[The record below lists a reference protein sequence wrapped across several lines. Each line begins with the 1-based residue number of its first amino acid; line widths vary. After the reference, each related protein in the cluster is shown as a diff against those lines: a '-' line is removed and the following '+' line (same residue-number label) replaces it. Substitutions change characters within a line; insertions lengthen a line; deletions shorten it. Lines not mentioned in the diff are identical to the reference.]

1 MKRNKDDD
9 LYRQNGREEPRG
21 NIFTFFCGI
30 IVFCLGVYLV
40 FQNTVVTTGFSLY
53 RYIGFEPPQGLVFLP
68 LLIGIIMIFFKDK
81 SIVGWILIILGIL
94 IIRLGILSG
103 LRIYFKTTSLF
114 EAIMMFGLTAAGI
127 GITLKGLYGKK

>member
-1 MKRNKDDD
+1 
-9 LYRQNGREEPRG
+9 
-21 NIFTFFCGI
+21 
-30 IVFCLGVYLV
+30 
-40 FQNTVVTTGFSLY
+40 
-53 RYIGFEPPQGLVFLP
+53 
-68 LLIGIIMIFFKDK
+68 MIFFKDK

-94 IIRLGILSG
+94 IILLGILSG

>member
-9 LYRQNGREEPRG
+9 LYRQDNSQEPRG

-30 IVFCLGVYLV
+30 IVFCLGVYLI
-40 FQNTVVTTGFSLY
+40 FQNTVVSTGFSLY

-68 LLIGIIMIFFKDK
+68 LLIGIILIFFKGK
-81 SIVGWILIILGIL
+81 SIIGWILIVLGVLIILLGIL
-94 IIRLGILSG
+94 AG
-103 LRIYFKTTSLF
+103 LRIYFKPISMF
-114 EAIMMFGLTAAGI
+114 ETIMMFGLTAAGI